1 MVSLF
6 HEGCPGVEAVKLTG
20 SVLDQAWQPLHG
32 WKVLHFCISG
42 AHAHAQAG
50 NVVGA
55 GGHGGSVAL
64 AGAWT
69 RMDACGSGLW
79 QQAGRQDVVLWDWII
94 QIIRSLSF
102 SEARFTLRVGRG
114 RPPDFRIFV
123 LFDLFDRFGLESC
136 RHVQTIVQ

>member
-1 MVSLF
+1 M
-6 HEGCPGVEAVKLTG
+6 
-20 SVLDQAWQPLHG
+20 
-32 WKVLHFCISG
+32 LHFCISG

-123 LFDLFDRFGLESC
+123 LFDLFDRFGLESF